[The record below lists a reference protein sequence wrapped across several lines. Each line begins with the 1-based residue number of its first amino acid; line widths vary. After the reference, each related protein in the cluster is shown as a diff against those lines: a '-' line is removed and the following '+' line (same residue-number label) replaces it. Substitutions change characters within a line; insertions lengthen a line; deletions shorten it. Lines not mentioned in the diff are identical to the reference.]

1 MLINN
6 KCFIYISLLINL
18 VLISFFSVWI
28 IRQGGLSYLASK
40 IPLINIKTNQPES
53 EQNTQTSSQKPPAYY
68 RRLEEFELIDSSIQP
83 ETAIAFVGDSL
94 TQFGE
99 WNELLQNAQVINRGI
114 SGDTTDDILARIE
127 PIVELK
133 PRKIFVMIGV
143 NDLWHQKNTP
153 EQIVE
158 NYETIFSYLKTETPN
173 SKIYIQNLLPVN
185 SVEFQGFKPS
195 NQEIAW
201 LNQELK
207 KISEKFNYQY
217 IDLHSKFVNAQGE
230 LNTLYTYDGVH
241 LNGKGYIL
249 WRDLV
254 NSYVNEN

>member
-1 MLINN
+1 MLTNN
-6 KCFIYISLLINL
+6 KYLIYISLLINL

-40 IPLINIKTNQPES
+40 IPSITIKTNQPES
-53 EQNTQTSSQKPPAYY
+53 EQNTQTPSQKPPAYY
-68 RRLEEFELIDSSIQP
+68 RQLEEFQLIDSSIQP
-83 ETAIAFVGDSL
+83 ETAIVFLGDSL
-94 TQFGE
+94 TEHGK

-114 SGDTTDDILARIE
+114 SGDTTNDILARIE
-127 PIVELK
+127 PIVKVK
-133 PRKIFVMIGV
+133 PRRIFVMIGV

-185 SVEFQGFKPS
+185 SVDFQGFKPS
-195 NQEIAW
+195 NQEIIW
-201 LNQELK
+201 LNEQLK
-207 KISEKFNYQY
+207 EISEKFNYHY
-217 IDLHSKFVNAQGE
+217 IDLYSKFVDQKGE

-254 NSYVNEN
+254 KNYVNEN